1 MPYVTTEEIQAAK
14 RVDLLSYLQ
23 TQQPDELVKL
33 SGGTYCTKE
42 HDSLKISNGKWNWFS
57 RGFGGTTALDYLI
70 KVQGYSFPEAVQTI
84 LGSRAIPAP
93 VSPHTPKAEPE
104 RCLCLPERDANN
116 EAVIRY
122 LTGRGIDRDILRH
135 CMAQGQVY
143 ESRKYHNAVFVG
155 FDSSGTARY
164 AMLRGTYGDFKG
176 EAGGSDKRF
185 GFLLANQADASAVH
199 LFESP
204 IDALSYAT
212 LLKMKGRDWQY
223 TPLLSLGGVF
233 KKGKEKGTVPAALE
247 SYLSSHAGTRSILL
261 HLDNDD
267 TGRGA
272 AALLQEELSARYQ
285 VVDSPAPFGKD
296 VNEYLTQRIARQI
309 QKKREVAVR

>member
-1 MPYVTTEEIQAAK
+1 
-14 RVDLLSYLQ
+14 
-23 TQQPDELVKL
+23 
-33 SGGTYCTKE
+33 
-42 HDSLKISNGKWNWFS
+42 
-57 RGFGGTTALDYLI
+57 
-70 KVQGYSFPEAVQTI
+70 
-84 LGSRAIPAP
+84 
-93 VSPHTPKAEPE
+93 
-104 RCLCLPERDANN
+104 
-116 EAVIRY
+116 
-122 LTGRGIDRDILRH
+122 
-135 CMAQGQVY
+135 MAQGQVY

-261 HLDNDD
+261 HLDND
-267 TGRGA
+267 
-272 AALLQEELSARYQ
+272 